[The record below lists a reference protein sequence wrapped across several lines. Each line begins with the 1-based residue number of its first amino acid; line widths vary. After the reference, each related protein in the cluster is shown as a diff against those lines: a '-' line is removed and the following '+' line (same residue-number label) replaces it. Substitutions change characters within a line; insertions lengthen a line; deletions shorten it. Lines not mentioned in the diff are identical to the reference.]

1 MLRKLGKK
9 PVKNLKVIFVQPKP
23 KLYIMNDV
31 FKIKFS
37 KEKDAEFVKELK
49 LRVNNYF
56 KEKGITRFAN
66 PAMVVKTIMMFS
78 ILLIPYSL
86 LVFGVVTNIWIA
98 MLCWMGIGLGVAG
111 IGMSVMHDANHG
123 AYSKHKFVNKFLG
136 RTIDLVG
143 GNATNWKIQHNL
155 LHHTFTNLNEIDGD
169 IDAGALMRFNKDQ
182 KRYGFHRFQ
191 HIYAWALYGVMTI
204 QWMTYKDFFQML
216 RFRKE
221 NLDKSVKRTFWKEY
235 SIMVFAKMFYYT
247 YMVVIP
253 LIVLPFAWW
262 QIILGI
268 VLMQFTSG
276 FTLATT
282 FQLAHVMPSTVFPEL
297 SENLEMEEN
306 WVVHQLKTTSDF
318 AQNSKLISWYVGG
331 LNFQVEHHIFP
342 NICHIHYKKIA
353 KIVEETA
360 NDYNIV
366 YNKIPTMFGAL
377 AEHGKLLKDLGKK
390 ELATV

>member
-1 MLRKLGKK
+1 
-9 PVKNLKVIFVQPKP
+9 
-23 KLYIMNDV
+23 MNDV

-37 KEKDAEFVKELK
+37 KEKDAEFVRELK

-56 KEKGITRFAN
+56 QEKGITRFAN
-66 PAMVVKTIMMFS
+66 PAMVVKTITFFAMLF
-78 ILLIPYSL
+78 IPYFL
-86 LVFGVVTNIWIA
+86 MIFGITTNFWLVMIFWVI
-98 MLCWMGIGLGVAG
+98 IGLAVAG

-123 AYSKHKFVNKFLG
+123 AYSKHKFVNKLLG

-155 LHHTFTNLNEIDGD
+155 LHHTFTNLNHVDGD

-182 KRYGFHRFQ
+182 KRYSFHKFQ

-221 NLDKSVKRTFWKEY
+221 NLDKSVKRVFWKEY
-235 SIMVFAKMFYYT
+235 SIMVFAKVFYYT

-262 QIILGI
+262 QIVFFIL
-268 VLMQFTSG
+268 LMQFTAG

-282 FQLAHVMPSTVFPEL
+282 FQLAHVMPETVFPEL
-297 SENLEMEEN
+297 NEKFTMEEN
-306 WVVHQLKTTSDF
+306 WVVHQLQTTSDF
-318 AQNSKLISWYVGG
+318 AQNSKLISWYIGG
-331 LNFQVEHHIFP
+331 LNFQVEHHLFP

-360 NDYNIV
+360 KDYNIV
-366 YNKIPTMFGAL
+366 YNNIPTMFGAL
-377 AEHGKLLKDLGKK
+377 ASHAKLLKDLGKK
-390 ELATV
+390 EIAIA